1 MPASRICATTGADSR
16 SAAIRPSTVSRL
28 CRFRA
33 ARMANSKSG
42 RRVAIRSRTAASP
55 LDWRSSQ
62 GSAPLGSTATY
73 VCATN
78 RWSSSKARS
87 AAFWPAASPSKVK
100 MTSPPLP
107 SSDSSRRATL
117 MCSVPKA
124 VPHVATAVGMPARW
138 QAITSV

>member
-16 SAAIRPSTVSRL
+16 RAAIRPSTVSRL
-28 CRFRA
+28 CRLSV
-33 ARMANSKSG
+33 ARMANSNSG
-42 RRVAIRSRTAASP
+42 RRLEIRSRTAESP

-62 GSAPLGSTATY
+62 GSAPVGSTATK
-73 VCATN
+73 VCATK

-107 SSDSSRRATL
+107 SSDSSRRAIL
-117 MCSVPKA
+117 M
-124 VPHVATAVGMPARW
+124 
-138 QAITSV
+138 